1 MHRFRCLICRIDSD
15 RVFDTSYGVI
25 KDLIAPGQH
34 YHFRYV
40 QVSLNLLASQ
50 SNSRIIMR
58 PQTIQTFLD
67 YHHSSA
73 FASGEITAG
82 TLKFCRIAPDRQ
94 PVQIEDVRGRKEEF
108 RLDEHGFQF
117 LRHESPSF
125 ASFRDEDLS
134 TVQQESVEILQRL

>member
-1 MHRFRCLICRIDSD
+1 
-15 RVFDTSYGVI
+15 
-25 KDLIAPGQH
+25 
-34 YHFRYV
+34 
-40 QVSLNLLASQ
+40 
-50 SNSRIIMR
+50 MR

-134 TVQQESVEILQRL
+134 TVQQESVEILQRLRKQRANILDLDPQSDGQRIIQIDRFLRTRFFRSSV

>member
-1 MHRFRCLICRIDSD
+1 
-15 RVFDTSYGVI
+15 
-25 KDLIAPGQH
+25 
-34 YHFRYV
+34 
-40 QVSLNLLASQ
+40 
-50 SNSRIIMR
+50 MR

-73 FASGEITAG
+73 FASGEITVG

-134 TVQQESVEILQRL
+134 TVQQESDGRKQRANILDLDPQSDGQRIIQIDRFLRTRFFRSSV